1 MQRINDLKEQEQKE
15 QDFKYKEKKTQREL
29 DQRDPLYFYPRHLKR
44 KDAVVAPADTKPEN
58 EPTAPK
64 IDR

>member
-1 MQRINDLKEQEQKE
+1 MQRINDPKEQE
-15 QDFKYKEKKTQREL
+15 QDFKYKEKKTRREL

-64 IDR
+64 IGR